1 MKGLKKGLGIYLILF
16 FAMFCGIIWY
26 MNKNSKTDSGYTIVD
41 FQAEVSEDLIGS
53 VEISQNKEIPTG
65 TVYIT
70 YRQRNEEKEFY
81 VSDVNKVQQII
92 MSKGNGNSR
101 LELHDVSGQSNV
113 WTWLPTV
120 VLIVVLLVVVM
131 IFMANMSGAGGG
143 GGAGGGKMMNFGKS
157 RAHMSNENDQKYTFK
172 DVAGLEEE
180 KEDMAEIVDFLRNPK
195 KYNTLGARIPKGV
208 LLEGPPGTGKT
219 LLAKAVAGE
228 AGVPFFSIS
237 GSDFVEMFVGV
248 GASRVRDLF
257 EDAKKNAPC
266 IVFIDEIDAVARKR
280 GSGLGGGHDEREQTL
295 NQMLVEMDGFGTNEG
310 IIVLAATN
318 RVDILDPA
326 ILRPGRFDRK
336 VMVGRPDVKGREEIL
351 RVHVRNKPLSDD
363 VDLHEIARTTAGFA
377 GADLEN
383 LMNEAAIC
391 AAKQNRQFIKKEDV
405 DKCFV
410 KIGIGGE
417 KKSRLVPEKERKI
430 TAYHESGH
438 AILFH
443 LLSEVGPVHLVS
455 IIPNGRGAGG
465 YTMPL
470 PENDNVFMTKKHML
484 QDIMVSFGG
493 RIAEELIFGDIT
505 TGASADIKQATQTA
519 QAMVVKYGM
528 SEKVGLINYEV
539 NSEEEV
545 FLGRDLGH
553 ARNYSEKV
561 AAMIDKEVRRI
572 MDECY
577 QEAKLIIESHID
589 VLHRCAAAL
598 LEKERINRAEFEALF
613 EVSPT
618 ETYPD
623 GLDTTGLN
631 L

>member
-53 VEISQNKEIPTG
+53 VEIYQNKEIPTG

-70 YRQRNEEKEFY
+70 YRQTNEEKEFY

-92 MSKGNGNSR
+92 MSKGNGNIR

-143 GGAGGGKMMNFGKS
+143 GGAGVGKMMNFGKS

>member
-53 VEISQNKEIPTG
+53 VEIYQNKEIPTG

-70 YRQRNEEKEFY
+70 YRQTNEEKEFY

-92 MSKGNGNSR
+92 MSKGNGNIR

-470 PENDNVFMTKKHML
+470 PENDNVFMTKKRML

-505 TGASADIKQATQTA
+505 TGSSADIKQATQTA